1 MDGGQGNGAQ
11 GLYQIA
17 YDSVVALPFGEA
29 GQEELRRVMESSRRR
44 NAEAGITGVLRYDGA
59 YFLQVLEGPRAAVE
73 ATMQRIRC
81 DPRHTD
87 IRLLNAGPLER
98 RDFGDWSM
106 VLVTEVE
113 MAAARERNPDLL
125 EVYPF
130 RTAEVVHSMRLVLE
144 GPAG

>member
-1 MDGGQGNGAQ
+1 MDPACRGG
-11 GLYQIA
+11 
-17 YDSVVALPFGEA
+17 D
-29 GQEELRRVMESSRRR
+29 R
-44 NAEAGITGVLRYDGA
+44 
-59 YFLQVLEGPRAAVE
+59 
-73 ATMQRIRC
+73 
-81 DPRHTD
+81 
-87 IRLLNAGPLER
+87 AGPLER